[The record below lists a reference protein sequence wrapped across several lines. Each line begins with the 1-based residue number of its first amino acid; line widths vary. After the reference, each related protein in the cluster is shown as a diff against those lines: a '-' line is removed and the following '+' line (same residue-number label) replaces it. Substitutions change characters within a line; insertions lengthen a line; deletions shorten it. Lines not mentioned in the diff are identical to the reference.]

1 MDTNSRRQSIIG
13 VGLALPEEP
22 PIVLLIHGLVVAST
36 YMVPIAEQIAPFAAS
51 MPPIFQAT
59 EKVISPRG
67 SKPHDKLFSAGEIR
81 AAFRFGS
88 SMKPS
93 KWGVTI
99 LFV

>member
-22 PIVLLIHGLVVAST
+22 PIVLLIHGL
-36 YMVPIAEQIAPFAAS
+36 VPIAEQIAPFAAS

-93 KWGVTI
+93 KWGVPI